1 MRLLPNRCK
10 FRRSVGTSDMPGVK
24 SESPASGLPELP
36 RIRTTRPAAADSKVV
51 ARAKAHGS
59 TKAKAVEDRETRR
72 KSGRGACDE
81 SASSLAACGSSPE
94 LEKRRCSWITANSE
108 PLYVAFH
115 DEEWGAPVHDD
126 RKLFELLT
134 LSQALAELSWPVI
147 LSKREEFREMI
158 DAFYNASVCDCTDKK
173 INRLSKSNG
182 STLLS
187 EQKMRAVITNA
198 KQIQK
203 VVREF
208 GSFDNYCWSFVN
220 HRPITNGFRYPRQV
234 TTKTPKSEA
243 MSKDLMR
250 RGFQCVGPTT
260 VYSFMQVAG
269 IVNDHLRCC
278 FRFDQVRSQPKDAE
292 EENMGAEIR
301 LSSSDS
307 ENSEIS
313 EV

>member
-1 MRLLPNRCK
+1 MHGTIT
-10 FRRSVGTSDMPGVK
+10 SV
-24 SESPASGLPELP
+24 
-36 RIRTTRPAAADSKVV
+36 
-51 ARAKAHGS
+51 
-59 TKAKAVEDRETRR
+59 
-72 KSGRGACDE
+72 
-81 SASSLAACGSSPE
+81 
-94 LEKRRCSWITANSE
+94 E

-115 DEEWGAPVHDD
+115 DEEWGAPVHND

-147 LSKREEFREMI
+147 LSKRGEFREMI
-158 DAFYNASVCDCTDKK
+158 DAFYNASVCDLKGKK
-173 INRLSKSNG
+173 INQLSKSNG
-182 STLLS
+182 RTLLS
-187 EQKMRAVITNA
+187 EQKLRAVVANA

-220 HRPITNGFRYPRQV
+220 HRPITNGYRHARQV
-234 TTKTPKSEA
+234 PTKTPKSEA

-292 EENMGAEIR
+292 ENMRAEIR
-301 LSSSDS
+301 LSSHDS
-307 ENSEIS
+307 EDSEIS
-313 EV
+313 ETWQLVWLC

>member
-10 FRRSVGTSDMPGVK
+10 LRRSVGTSDMPGVK
-24 SESPASGLPELP
+24 SESPASGLPALP
-36 RIRTTRPAAADSKVV
+36 RIRTTRPAAAYSKA
-51 ARAKAHGS
+51 ARAKTRAS
-59 TKAKAVEDRETRR
+59 TKAEAEEKRHNG
-72 KSGRGACDE
+72 GRG
-81 SASSLAACGSSPE
+81 ACGSSPE

-147 LSKREEFREMI
+147 LSKRDEFREMI
-158 DAFYNASVCDCTDKK
+158 DGFYNASVCDCTDKK
-173 INRLSKSNG
+173 INQLSKSNG

-187 EQKMRAVITNA
+187 QQKMRAVAANA

-220 HRPITNGFRYPRQV
+220 HRPITNGFRYARQV
-234 TTKTPKSEA
+234 PTKTPKSEA

-269 IVNDHLRCC
+269 IVNDH
-278 FRFDQVRSQPKDAE
+278 
-292 EENMGAEIR
+292 
-301 LSSSDS
+301 
-307 ENSEIS
+307 
-313 EV
+313 

>member
-10 FRRSVGTSDMPGVK
+10 LRRSVGTSDMPGVK
-24 SESPASGLPELP
+24 SESPASGLPALP
-36 RIRTTRPAAADSKVV
+36 RIRTTRPAAAYSKA
-51 ARAKAHGS
+51 ARAKTRAS
-59 TKAKAVEDRETRR
+59 TKAEAEEKRHNG
-72 KSGRGACDE
+72 GRG
-81 SASSLAACGSSPE
+81 ACGSSPE

-147 LSKREEFREMI
+147 LSKRDEFREMI
-158 DAFYNASVCDCTDKK
+158 DGFYNASVCDCTDKK
-173 INRLSKSNG
+173 INQLSKSNG

-187 EQKMRAVITNA
+187 QQKMRAVAANA

-220 HRPITNGFRYPRQV
+220 HRPITNGFRYARQV
-234 TTKTPKSEA
+234 PTKTPKSEA

-278 FRFDQVRSQPKDAE
+278 FRFDQAGSQPKAA
-292 EENMGAEIR
+292 EENMRADIR
-301 LSSSDS
+301 LGSPAS
-307 ENSEIS
+307 EDSEIS